1 MNHAVTSPSR
11 CHTSSENKPQWRIRN
26 RAIFYWVSE
35 VIRNC
40 INFALPHSVIGP
52 EILSHPL
59 NQSYSK
65 PKPVR
70 LVHTRFSAPCSDYSI
85 SIDVL
90 IGPLYYLAFWLA
102 EMIGLSTCIGLTL
115 LKIQPIKC
123 QMRFPAFHGG
133 CIFLMWALIGSFR
146 DFLCSEIDRLDCF
159 CFALLP
165 PHRKAIYLI
174 KIIGTTVFCHETISI
189 TLVWDFRHLF
199 EKFTNKL

>member
-90 IGPLYYLAFWLA
+90 IGPLYYLACWLA

-115 LKIQPIKC
+115 LEISTN
-123 QMRFPAFHGG
+123 QMPNAFSRVSRRVHFFNVSSHWLFQRFPLFGDWPSWLLLF
-133 CIFLMWALIGSFR
+133 CSF
-146 DFLCSEIDRLDCF
+146 
-159 CFALLP
+159 
-165 PHRKAIYLI
+165 
-174 KIIGTTVFCHETISI
+174 TTPSKSNIS
-189 TLVWDFRHLF
+189 D
-199 EKFTNKL
+199 

>member
-1 MNHAVTSPSR
+1 MNHAVTNPSR
-11 CHTSSENKPQWRIRN
+11 CLTSSENKPQWRIRN
-26 RAIFYWVSE
+26 RAISYWVSE

-115 LKIQPIKC
+115 LKFQPIKC

-133 CIFLMWALIGSFR
+133 CIFFNVSSHWLFQRFPLFGDWPSWLLLFCSF
-146 DFLCSEIDRLDCF
+146 
-159 CFALLP
+159 
-165 PHRKAIYLI
+165 
-174 KIIGTTVFCHETISI
+174 TTPSKSNIS
-189 TLVWDFRHLF
+189 D
-199 EKFTNKL
+199 

>member
-11 CHTSSENKPQWRIRN
+11 CHTSSENKPQWRVRN

-52 EILSHPL
+52 QILSHPL

-70 LVHTRFSAPCSDYSI
+70 LVHTRFSAPCSDCPHWPAVLSCI
-85 SIDVL
+85 L
-90 IGPLYYLAFWLA
+90 IGWDDWLEHLHWSYFTEISTNQMPNAF
-102 EMIGLSTCIGLTL
+102 S
-115 LKIQPIKC
+115 
-123 QMRFPAFHGG
+123 RVSRRVH
-133 CIFLMWALIGSFR
+133 FLMWALIGSFR

-159 CFALLP
+159 CFALLS